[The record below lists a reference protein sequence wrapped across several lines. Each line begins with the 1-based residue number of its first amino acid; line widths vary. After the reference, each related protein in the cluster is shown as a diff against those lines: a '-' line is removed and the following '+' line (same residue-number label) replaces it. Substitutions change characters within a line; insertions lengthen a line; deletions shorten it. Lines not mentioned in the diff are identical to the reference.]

1 MKFKM
6 KDYYF
11 LKGRSYRMILALAL
25 TLSGSPMQ
33 AESKDVQNNQAVAQ
47 TKTIKGKVIDQNGEP
62 VIGATIKVKGTSNAA
77 VTDLDGGFTL
87 NHATGTLVVSYVGYK
102 EQEVKAANGLT
113 IKLVEDNAL
122 LDELVVVGYGVQKKQ
137 TLTGS
142 VVQVKGDEVLKGK
155 ATQNVGVALQGTIPG
170 LTITR
175 TSSRPGNEGT
185 SLTLR
190 GGISVNS
197 SANNPMII
205 VDGVEAYQWELS
217 QLNPND
223 IESISVLKDAAAAI
237 YGTKA
242 AGGVIL
248 VTTKRGQVGKVKVT
262 YSGSVHAN
270 FIGERFPVANGQEW
284 AQMHNMAVENDHTY
298 GASHTYGWKLGW
310 PQATWEALARGEYI
324 EGMVSGSYKVL
335 DPFADQFDAVYGTTW
350 GHQHNVSINGGS
362 DKVKV
367 MTSLGY
373 ADDRSLLDVV
383 YDGQKKY
390 NFRTNLD
397 YTINDWIKT
406 EFNVSYDR
414 RNTSTPTQGVGNGL
428 QDMYLFPFYNEYGQF
443 YDTFGNNNMLAYLK
457 EGGRTNN
464 TEEFVRL
471 GGKLTLSLDKLVK
484 GLSLSTS
491 ANFRIRHGKNIAR
504 ATHVTLYD
512 WAGETTSW
520 DGYPDYSQQSGS
532 VRFTSN
538 DNNCYVKNT
547 LYDTFYQTYQ
557 ALLNYTHSFGDHNVA
572 IMGGITG
579 EKNHYEK
586 YYQYRKGMG
595 VDELDDI
602 NLGDVTTSEAT
613 GGSNEVGMISW
624 LGRLNYD
631 YKSIYLLEGQF
642 RRDGSS
648 RFSSANRWANFF
660 GVSGGI
666 RFSEFKAVKAWNIFD
681 NLKLRASYGEAGS
694 QGGIGEYDYYSTIGT
709 GSTIF
714 GYNGTKANT
723 AWISGMTSE
732 NRTWERV
739 VTKQIG
745 LDFAVLRNRLSGTF
759 EYYIRNNND
768 MLIAVSYPVTL
779 GATAPKTN
787 NGNFRANGWDLQL
800 EWRDKIGKEFEYN
813 VGLSLSDAKTEITKF
828 DGAVAISA
836 GYNNKVGGSAFIEG
850 KPLNALYVYRTDG
863 YLQTEEEVNAYYQT
877 VNGSGTKAPT
887 QGTDSQLRPGCVKK
901 IDLNGDGK
909 ITTDDLEYYGDANP
923 HYQFGLTLGARYK
936 GFDFSMFIQ
945 GVGKQNLIRT
955 GNMEGPFR
963 SWWMNQNRTFLTET
977 WREDNTNARFPILS
991 FNGDVISWN
1000 YRDYNDINV
1009 MKCWYARGKNISLG
1023 YTLPK
1028 SLIRRVGLSNL
1039 RVYVSGD
1046 NIFELSNV
1054 ADNFDPEA
1062 QSATGQGKIDCY
1074 ARTVSFGIDLTF

>member
-1 MKFKM
+1 MTHFKHLVSCAL
-6 KDYYF
+6 F
-11 LKGRSYRMILALAL
+11 LLMATSAA
-25 TLSGSPMQ
+25 
-33 AESKDVQNNQAVAQ
+33 AQ
-47 TKTIKGKVIDQNGEP
+47 VKVTGTVTDGKGEP
-62 VIGATIKVKGTSNAA
+62 IIGATVKEQGT
-77 VTDLDGGFTL
+77 
-87 NHATGTLVVSYVGYK
+87 ATGTVTDFDGNYSVSVKSANSVMEISYIGYK
-102 EQEVKAANGLT
+102 TQTLKVSSRQT
-113 IKLVEDNAL
+113 INVTLEEDNAL
-122 LDELVVVGYGVQKKQ
+122 LEEVVVVGYGVQKKA
-137 TLTGS
+137 TLTGA
-142 VVQVKGDEVLKGK
+142 VTQVKGDDVLKGK
-155 ATQNVGVALQGTIPG
+155 STQSVASALQGTIPG

-175 TSSRPGNEGT
+175 TSSRPGNENT

-197 SANNPMII
+197 DANNPMIV
-205 VDGVEAYQWELS
+205 VDGIEAYQWELS

-248 VTTKRGQVGKVKVT
+248 VTTKRGKEGKVKVN

-270 FIGERFPVANGQEW
+270 FMGERYPVASGQEW
-284 AQMHNMAVENDHTY
+284 AQMHNKAIENDYKY
-298 GASHTYGWKLGW
+298 GATHSYGWKLGW
-310 PQATWEALARGEYI
+310 SEDTWRTLADGERI
-324 EGMVSGSYKVL
+324 EGMVNGTWRVL
-335 DPFADQFDAVYGTTW
+335 DPYADQFDEVYGTTW
-350 GHQHNVSINGGS
+350 GQQHNVVVSGGS
-362 DKVKV
+362 EKVKV
-367 MTSLGY
+367 LTSLGY
-373 ADDRSLLDVV
+373 ANDRSLVDVV

-390 NFRTNLD
+390 NFRSNLD

-414 RNTSTPTQGVGNGL
+414 RKTSTPTQGVGNGL
-428 QDMYLFPFYNEYGQF
+428 QDMYIFPFYNEYGQF
-443 YDTFGNNNMLAYLK
+443 YDTFGNNNMLAFLK

-471 GGKLTLSLDKLVK
+471 GGKLTLTLDKLVK
-484 GLSLSTS
+484 GLSFSTS

-504 ATHVTLYD
+504 QTHVTMYD
-512 WAGETTSW
+512 WAGESTSW
-520 DGYPDYSQQSGS
+520 DGYPDYSQESGS
-532 VRFTSN
+532 VHFVSTDANSW
-538 DNNCYVKNT
+538 VKNT
-547 LYDTFYQTYQ
+547 LYDTFYQTYN
-557 ALLNYTHSFGDHNVA
+557 ALLNYNRTFGDHSIGLMA
-572 IMGGITG
+572 GLTG

-586 YYQYRKGMG
+586 YYQYRSGMG

-602 NLGDVTTSEAT
+602 NLGDVTTAQAT

-631 YKSIYLLEGQF
+631 FKGIYLVEGLF

-660 GVSGGI
+660 GLSAGV
-666 RFSEFKAVKAWNIFD
+666 RFSEMKFVKKWNVFD
-681 NLKLRASYGEAGS
+681 NLKLRASYGETGS

-723 AWISGMTSE
+723 AWISGMTSD

-739 VTKQIG
+739 ATTNIG
-745 LDFAVLRNRLSGTF
+745 LDFAVLRGRLSGSL
-759 EYYIRNNND
+759 EYYIRKNND

-779 GATAPKTN
+779 GASAPKTN
-787 NGNFRANGWDLQL
+787 NGSFRANGWELQL
-800 EWRDKIGKEFEYN
+800 DWRDKIGDDFEYN
-813 VGLSLSDAKTEITKF
+813 IGLSLSDAKTEITKF

-836 GYNNKVGGSAFIEG
+836 GYNNKVGGSSFIEG
-850 KPLNALYVYRTDG
+850 KPLNALYVYKTDG
-863 YLQTEEEVNAYYQT
+863 YLQTEADVEAYYPL

-901 IDLNGDGK
+901 VDMTNDGK
-909 ITTDDLEYYGDANP
+909 ITTDDLYYYGDANP
-923 HYQFGLTLGARYK
+923 HMQFGITLGAKWK
-936 GFDFSMFIQ
+936 GIDFSMFIQ

-955 GNMEGPFR
+955 GNLEGPFR
-963 SWWMNQNRTFLTET
+963 SWWMNQNRTFLYDTWTE
-977 WREDNTNARFPILS
+977 ENTNARFPLLS

-1023 YTLPK
+1023 YTLPQN
-1028 SLIRRVGLSNL
+1028 LIKHIGLSNL
-1039 RVYVSGD
+1039 RVYISGD
-1046 NIFELSNV
+1046 NLFELSNV
-1054 ADNFDPEA
+1054 ADNYDPEA
-1062 QSATGQGKIDCY
+1062 QSATAQGKIDCY
-1074 ARTVSFGIDLTF
+1074 SRTVSFGIDLTF

>member
-1 MKFKM
+1 MTHFKH
-6 KDYYF
+6 
-11 LKGRSYRMILALAL
+11 LVSCALYLLMA
-25 TLSGSPMQ
+25 TS
-33 AESKDVQNNQAVAQ
+33 AAAQ
-47 TKTIKGKVIDQNGEP
+47 VKVTGTVTDGKGEP
-62 VIGATIKVKGTSNAA
+62 IIGATVKEQGT
-77 VTDLDGGFTL
+77 
-87 NHATGTLVVSYVGYK
+87 ATGTVTDFDGNYSVSVKSANSVMEISYIGYK
-102 EQEVKAANGLT
+102 TQTLKVSSRQT
-113 IKLVEDNAL
+113 INVTLEEDNAL
-122 LDELVVVGYGVQKKQ
+122 LEEVVVVGYGVQKKA
-137 TLTGS
+137 TLTGA
-142 VVQVKGDEVLKGK
+142 VTQVKGDDVLKGK
-155 ATQNVGVALQGTIPG
+155 STQSVASALQGTIPG

-175 TSSRPGNEGT
+175 TSSRPGNENT

-197 SANNPMII
+197 DANNPMIV
-205 VDGVEAYQWELS
+205 VDGIEAYQWELS

-248 VTTKRGQVGKVKVT
+248 VTTKRGKEGKVKVN

-270 FIGERFPVANGQEW
+270 FMGERYPVASGQEW
-284 AQMHNMAVENDHTY
+284 AQMHNKAIENDYKY
-298 GASHTYGWKLGW
+298 GATHSYGWKLGW
-310 PQATWEALARGEYI
+310 SEDTWRTLADGERI
-324 EGMVSGSYKVL
+324 EGMVNGTWRVL
-335 DPFADQFDAVYGTTW
+335 DPYADQFDEVYGTTW
-350 GHQHNVSINGGS
+350 GQQHNVVVSGGS
-362 DKVKV
+362 EKVKV
-367 MTSLGY
+367 LTSLGY
-373 ADDRSLLDVV
+373 ANDRSLVDVV

-390 NFRTNLD
+390 NFRSNLD

-414 RNTSTPTQGVGNGL
+414 RKTSTPTQGVGNGL
-428 QDMYLFPFYNEYGQF
+428 QDMYIFPFYNEYGQF
-443 YDTFGNNNMLAYLK
+443 YDTFGNNNMLAFLK

-471 GGKLTLSLDKLVK
+471 GGKLTLTLDKLVK
-484 GLSLSTS
+484 GLSFSTS

-504 ATHVTLYD
+504 QTHVTMYD
-512 WAGETTSW
+512 WAGESTSW
-520 DGYPDYSQQSGS
+520 DGYPDYSQESGS
-532 VRFTSN
+532 VHFVSTDANSW
-538 DNNCYVKNT
+538 VKNT
-547 LYDTFYQTYQ
+547 LYDTFYQTYN
-557 ALLNYTHSFGDHNVA
+557 ALLNYNRTFGDHSIGLMA
-572 IMGGITG
+572 GLTG

-586 YYQYRKGMG
+586 YYQYRSGMG

-602 NLGDVTTSEAT
+602 NLGDVTTAQAT

-631 YKSIYLLEGQF
+631 FKGIYLVEGLF

-660 GVSGGI
+660 GLSAGV
-666 RFSEFKAVKAWNIFD
+666 RFSEMKFVKKWNVFD
-681 NLKLRASYGEAGS
+681 NLKLRASYGETGS

-723 AWISGMTSE
+723 AWISGMTSD

-739 VTKQIG
+739 ATTNIG
-745 LDFAVLRNRLSGTF
+745 LDFAVLRGRLNGSL
-759 EYYIRNNND
+759 EYYIRKNND

-779 GATAPKTN
+779 GASAPKTN
-787 NGNFRANGWDLQL
+787 NGSFRANGWELQL
-800 EWRDKIGKEFEYN
+800 DWRDKIGDDFEYN
-813 VGLSLSDAKTEITKF
+813 IGLSLSDAQTEITKF

-836 GYNNKVGGSAFIEG
+836 GYNNKVGGSSFIEG
-850 KPLNALYVYRTDG
+850 KPLNALYVYKTDG
-863 YLQTEEEVNAYYQT
+863 YLQTEADVEAYYPL

-901 IDLNGDGK
+901 VDMTNDGK
-909 ITTDDLEYYGDANP
+909 ITTDDLYYYGDANP
-923 HYQFGLTLGARYK
+923 HMQFGITLGAKWK
-936 GFDFSMFIQ
+936 GIDFSMFIQ

-955 GNMEGPFR
+955 GNLEGPFR
-963 SWWMNQNRTFLTET
+963 SWWMNQNRTFLYDTWTE
-977 WREDNTNARFPILS
+977 ENTNARFPLLS

-1023 YTLPK
+1023 YTLPQN
-1028 SLIRRVGLSNL
+1028 LIKHIGLSNL
-1039 RVYVSGD
+1039 RVYISGD
-1046 NIFELSNV
+1046 NLFELSNV
-1054 ADNFDPEA
+1054 ADNYDPEA
-1062 QSATGQGKIDCY
+1062 QSATAQGKIDCY
-1074 ARTVSFGIDLTF
+1074 SRTVSFGIDLTF